1 MNYLPPYLSLQYA
14 DDIITVLQKE
24 FSLDSNETS
33 KARQLFD
40 NNLPP
45 LVRREILSFLFG
57 VSYRFVSMMSQ
68 NSKKYYRIYKIPKKS
83 GGHRRIEAPRR
94 FIKLIQ
100 KWIYLYILST
110 RELPEAATG
119 FVRGKNIFS
128 NAEPHI
134 PNKNLMV
141 VDIKDFFPSIS
152 YQEVYR
158 IFKSFGFPTKVNTLL
173 TGLCTLND
181 TLPQGAPTSPVLA
194 NLVFA
199 PTDLALQD
207 LARSWNCAYSRYADD
222 IAFSGNTPFAKQHIK
237 AVSDILK
244 DWGFRANRRKTRI
257 IGGGGKQILTGLVVN
272 TSGLPPRTKRRRWR
286 AMFHQASIKPAKYL
300 GQSQVLEGIASFI
313 NEYDHELSLKYS
325 AIANSVSELENH
337 KS

>member
-1 MNYLPPYLSLQYA
+1 
-14 DDIITVLQKE
+14 
-24 FSLDSNETS
+24 
-33 KARQLFD
+33 
-40 NNLPP
+40 
-45 LVRREILSFLFG
+45 
-57 VSYRFVSMMSQ
+57 MSQ